1 MRANVRGN
9 MYRFAKFEIH
19 SSAKTNMPKTRC
31 MQSVIITNLFNTL
44 RLTIE
49 VYFSAAMA
57 NQTNKIIAWKLGS
70 TFCAAG
76 HAAVGRDRYIDTDTC
91 AFFEVT
97 TLSNFPERTVIIGC
111 LTRCAAALPP
121 PPHYCGRPWD
131 PAEAAELGPHNAR
144 FYYGIVL
151 ENGSNVRG
159 VRQHVTFL
167 LLIQSSID

>member
-31 MQSVIITNLFNTL
+31 MQSVIIINLFNTL
-44 RLTIE
+44 RLAKKG
-49 VYFSAAMA
+49 YFSAAIA
-57 NQTNKIIAWKLGS
+57 NQTNKFIAWKLGS

-97 TLSNFPERTVIIGC
+97 TLSNFPERTV
-111 LTRCAAALPP
+111 AAA
-121 PPHYCGRPWD
+121 PPHYCGRRGLPSWD
-131 PAEAAELGPHNAR
+131 TQVDTTATTHAFTTAL
-144 FYYGIVL
+144 YL
-151 ENGSNVRG
+151 ENGSNIRG
-159 VRQHVTFL
+159 LRQHVVTFL
-167 LLIQSSID
+167 LMIQSSID